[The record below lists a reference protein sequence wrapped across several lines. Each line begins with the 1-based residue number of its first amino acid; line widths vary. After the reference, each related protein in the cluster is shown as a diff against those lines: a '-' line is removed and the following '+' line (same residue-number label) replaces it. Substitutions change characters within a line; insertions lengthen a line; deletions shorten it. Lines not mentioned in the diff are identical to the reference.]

1 MTTNE
6 IYKKLI
12 TESVDNKKSLSEDM
26 KMCL

>member
-12 TESVDNKKSLSEDM
+12 TESVIIKNLLSEDM